1 MGNTEFE
8 KIKRLT
14 QLDASP
20 LLEPCPFELAE
31 SRLKCQGRK
40 ILYAETPHG
49 LTALSQNKTS
59 SGSGA
64 TGVSLPGE
72 SRSVYAQLVSMREGL
87 LNESFTVKSAPI
99 KLPRTEGFIFKEEK

>member
-1 MGNTEFE
+1 MSNIEFE

-14 QLDASP
+14 QLDADP
-20 LLEPCPFELAE
+20 LLEPCLFELAE
-31 SRLKCQGRK
+31 SRLKCQERK
-40 ILYAETPHG
+40 IVHATTPRG
-49 LTALSQNKTS
+49 LAVLSHNKTS

-64 TGVSLPGE
+64 TEVSLPGE
-72 SRSVYAQLVSMREGL
+72 SRSVYAQLVSMREGF